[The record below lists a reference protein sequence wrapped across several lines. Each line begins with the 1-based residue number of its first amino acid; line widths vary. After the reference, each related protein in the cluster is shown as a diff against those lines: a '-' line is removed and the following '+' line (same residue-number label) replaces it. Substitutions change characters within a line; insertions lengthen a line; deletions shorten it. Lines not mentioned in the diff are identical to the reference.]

1 MLTRNLGCRLIRTS
15 VQEDINV
22 SSVFRYLA
30 TKCHQIMMQ
39 QYNVVPVGQPTI
51 SKKYAEAFRQQLES
65 NQLYSRLAGAFSPT
79 FTKSHGT
86 IILRPGKKTSRRKAV
101 LKKCRII

>member
-39 QYNVVPVGQPTI
+39 QFNVVPVGQPTI
-51 SKKYAEAFRQQLES
+51 S
-65 NQLYSRLAGAFSPT
+65 AFSPT

>member
-1 MLTRNLGCRLIRTS
+1 MRVITISMSSKLFLVFVSESYSEEVEMLARNLGCRLIRTS

-51 SKKYAEAFRQQLES
+51 SELHILNYANRS
-65 NQLYSRLAGAFSPT
+65 D
-79 FTKSHGT
+79 
-86 IILRPGKKTSRRKAV
+86 
-101 LKKCRII
+101 